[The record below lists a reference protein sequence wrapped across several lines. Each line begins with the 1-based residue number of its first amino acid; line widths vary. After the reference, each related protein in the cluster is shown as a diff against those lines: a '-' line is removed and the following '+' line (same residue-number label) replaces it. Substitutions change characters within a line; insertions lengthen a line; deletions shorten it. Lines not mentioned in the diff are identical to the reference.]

1 MKDYRERYKRIGES
15 EWFKKHYDGKS
26 IGDMF
31 DAGDT
36 CTNPIEEFIK
46 KTYEEQIKRKPTF
59 DENMQEQIKRELER
73 LVEEAKRL
81 KEDNIRD
88 DNC

>member
-36 CTNPIEEFIK
+36 CTNPIVEFIK

-59 DENMQEQIKRELER
+59 DENMQEHIKRELER
-73 LVEEAKRL
+73 LVEEANKLR
-81 KEDNIRD
+81 EENRD
-88 DNC
+88 